1 MKHTLLLVLLGL
13 SSILCAQMQQETHS
27 FLSKTYNK
35 ERKLSIYL
43 PSNYGKDTTK
53 TFPVMY
59 VFDGQ
64 EERYLDVVSSLIEY
78 QSAYGNGLSFII
90 VGIHSNDRWEEF
102 LSKMD
107 EKGIVMTNAGSH
119 RFSTFLNSEV
129 ETYLKSNYRINA
141 IRIGTGHSLGGTFV
155 IQEMLQ
161 PKSLFQAGI
170 IISPNIVYN
179 ENELSKQIHSFFENP
194 KDAHRYFFV
203 RSGTVGNPEAHFNEQ
218 LEKLAH
224 QLESNKNAKTMWN
237 FEVLSGENH
246 MSIFPTAFLQGYQA
260 ISATYEFNPN
270 LLAKGKTLKT
280 EDYACMVKDFQKQ
293 KALLYPIPKELT
305 ALETFR
311 MAIKI
316 RDADN
321 TKGALAVLNL
331 AEELSQNG
339 KHLTPEEDNLITRIT
354 GLKKSLIMNELNE
367 EALALYRNGQIKE
380 AVSKY
385 KDAFAMDFLQGTH
398 NIRITAVPI
407 LAEAG
412 ETELAFEQLEL
423 LANTFKLKGNE
434 RFMDDE
440 RCVVLHKDKRWKGL
454 MKVLE
459 ENRK

>member
-1 MKHTLLLVLLGL
+1 
-13 SSILCAQMQQETHS
+13 
-27 FLSKTYNK
+27 
-35 ERKLSIYL
+35 
-43 PSNYGKDTTK
+43 
-53 TFPVMY
+53 MY

-64 EERYLDVVSSLIEY
+64 VERYLQIISSLIEY
-78 QSAYGNGLSFII
+78 QSAYGNGLSFVI

-102 LSKMD
+102 LPQKD
-107 EKGIVMTNAGSH
+107 EKGNMITNEGSH

-129 ETYLKSNYRINA
+129 ETYLKSNYRVNA
-141 IRIGTGHSLGGTFV
+141 MRVGTGHSLGGTFV

-179 ENELSKQIHSFFENP
+179 EHELSKQILSFFENP

-224 QLESNKNAKTMWN
+224 QLESNKNAKEMWN

-260 ISATYEFNPN
+260 ISATYDFNPS

-280 EDYACMVKDFQKQ
+280 EEYTCMIKDFQKQ
-293 KALLYPIPKELT
+293 KALLYPISKELT
-305 ALETFR
+305 ALEAFR
-311 MAIKI
+311 MAIKF

-331 AEELSQNG
+331 ADELYKNEEQPS
-339 KHLTPEEDNLITRIT
+339 EESKNLDTRIS

-367 EALALYRNGQIKE
+367 EAMALYSKGQIKE
-380 AVSKY
+380 AASKY
-385 KDAFAMDFLQGTH
+385 KEAFALNFLQGTH
-398 NIRITAVPI
+398 IIRITAVPI
-407 LAEAG
+407 LAQAG

-423 LANTFKLKGNE
+423 LANTFKLQGNE

-440 RCVVLHKDKRWKGL
+440 RCMVLHKDKRWKGL

-459 ENRK
+459 ENKK